1 MSMPPNEADAVPRES
16 ATQEQR
22 KYRVMGIDEDGDI
35 QAFETDSEERARD
48 VYEQMQEDLDDVQFM
63 EAGR

>member
-1 MSMPPNEADAVPRES
+1 MPPNEADAVPIES
-16 ATQEQR
+16 IKHEQR

-48 VYEQMQEDLDDVQFM
+48 VFEQMQEDLEDVQFM